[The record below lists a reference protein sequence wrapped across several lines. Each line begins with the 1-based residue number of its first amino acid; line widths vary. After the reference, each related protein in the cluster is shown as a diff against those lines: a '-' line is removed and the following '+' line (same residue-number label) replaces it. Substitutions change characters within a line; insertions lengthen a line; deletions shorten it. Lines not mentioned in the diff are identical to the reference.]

1 MAAVMLT
8 FDDGP
13 DPVGTPAVLG
23 ALTRARAQATFFLVA
38 PLAARHPELVAAIIA
53 AGHRVGVH
61 CDEHVRHSERDA
73 IWGRRDLRRALDR
86 LSALG
91 VHPSL
96 WRTPWGDVA
105 DWTAGLADEAGL
117 RLVGWSV
124 DSHDWRG
131 DRAEAMFAA
140 TGEQLRD
147 GAVVLAHDGIGPGAR
162 RDDVDE
168 TVRYVELV
176 AQCAARRGFTLAAL
190 S

>member
-38 PLAARHPELVAAIIA
+38 PVAARHPELVAAIIA